1 MLQMSD
7 YLLSEWHRLT
17 AIDHAAAAF
26 HDHIAD
32 DLFAIAEFLNKI
44 ADKGCEIDFEID
56 QVLL

>member
-1 MLQMSD
+1 MSD